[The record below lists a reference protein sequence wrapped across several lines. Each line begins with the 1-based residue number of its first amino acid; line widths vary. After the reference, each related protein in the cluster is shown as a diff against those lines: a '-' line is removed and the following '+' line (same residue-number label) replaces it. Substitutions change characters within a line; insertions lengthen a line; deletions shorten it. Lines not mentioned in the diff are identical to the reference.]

1 MINHNELE
9 LYNFINKRRRKKIA
23 AKYRLAFSII
33 FDKVTLF
40 YLIPLL
46 IIGILFLKNSID
58 YNSEWIIYFNH
69 NNFLFA
75 TVLGAYLIVC
85 YSFKALIDPRY
96 RLTSS
101 EYNLTVLP
109 YSMKHIINIIILR
122 EQLKRLAIFL
132 CILIVFY
139 ILGILNLNSILL
151 LLTSF
156 LISDFTSGLLQWLIF
171 QKTALVKATLLTGI
185 LLITT
190 LFLTLL
196 LNIENSSFLFWIFQ
210 SISIIIII
218 ILLKIDRFKQVNWRL
233 VVLISDDKTWNPFL
247 FKLITGV
254 GFNSISTRTRM
265 SLPTNNQKKSK
276 PLPYQLQKILLKY
289 WKQSLINNKSISFH
303 LLSNGLAITAFFTFK
318 ATFSLTLGFTLASL
332 LVTYLIS
339 NFLIEKLNQ
348 LNFQI
353 IPWNLNDYVESL
365 YKLTRWFIFIL
376 FVPQGIFLLM
386 NISEYSLLS
395 IGIVLVSECLLSMTY
410 LKNVIRTNVLSQIFK
425 NENTKKKNTFTAIIY
440 AISVTL
446 IGIYPLYAILAI
458 IILTYTKY
466 RVSFKIKFR
475 SFLNAQKN

>member
-1 MINHNELE
+1 MINRNELE

-23 AKYRLAFSII
+23 AKYRLAFSVV

-46 IIGILFLKNSID
+46 IIGILFLKNSIN
-58 YNSEWIIYFNH
+58 YSSEWIIYLNL
-69 NNFLFA
+69 NNFLVA
-75 TVLGAYLIVC
+75 TVLGAYLMVC
-85 YSFKALIDPRY
+85 YSLKAFIDPRY

-109 YSMKHIINIIILR
+109 YNMKYVINIIIVR
-122 EQLKRLAIFL
+122 EQLKRLAVFL
-132 CILIVFY
+132 CILIVLY
-139 ILGILNLNSILL
+139 ILDILNLNSILL

-156 LISDFTSGLLQWLIF
+156 LISDFTSGLLQWFIF

-185 LLITT
+185 LLITL
-190 LFLTLL
+190 LFFTLL
-196 LNIENSSFLFWIFQ
+196 INIENTSFLFWIFH
-210 SISIIIII
+210 SIYIVIIIM
-218 ILLKIDRFKQVNWRL
+218 LLKIDIFKQVNWRL
-233 VVLISDDKTWNPFL
+233 VVLISDDKIWNPFL

-254 GFNSISTRTRM
+254 GFNSVSTRTRM
-265 SLPTNNQKKSK
+265 SLPTNTQKKSK

-303 LLSNGLAITAFFTFK
+303 LLSNGLAITVFLTFK
-318 ATFSLTLGFTLASL
+318 VTFSLTLGFTLASL
-332 LVTYLIS
+332 VVTYLIS

-348 LNFQI
+348 LSFQI

-376 FVPQGIFLLM
+376 LVPHGIFLLM
-386 NISEYSLLS
+386 NISEHSLLS
-395 IGIVLVSECLLSMTY
+395 IGLVLVSECILSMTY

-425 NENTKKKNTFTAIIY
+425 SENTKRKNAFTAIIY

-446 IGIYPLYAILAI
+446 IGIYPLLAILTI
-458 IILTYTKY
+458 IILTYAKY
-466 RVSFKIKFR
+466 RVRFKIKFR
-475 SFLNAQKN
+475 SFLETQKN